1 MGRTSYSAKR
11 TDGWERVCTTDDKD
25 LGSYFCYVNFRAV
38 ADGMWQTLQIFECH
52 PSFHM
57 PSQSPRLSEIATR
70 CADQKRN
77 TERQKKTSE
86 DLQTEPQLDITVK
99 GVVALQTEAV
109 I

>member
-1 MGRTSYSAKR
+1 
-11 TDGWERVCTTDDKD
+11 
-25 LGSYFCYVNFRAV
+25 
-38 ADGMWQTLQIFECH
+38 
-52 PSFHM
+52 M